1 MKLELKIS
9 RLNILLSYISLT
21 KELIHDKSFYGYNN
35 YEWSPKDLMY
45 TRIFTTPCYTLYP
58 LHQNK

>member
-1 MKLELKIS
+1 MA
-9 RLNILLSYISLT
+9 LT
-21 KELIHDKSFYGYNN
+21 KEFIHDILFYAYNN
-35 YEWSPKDLMY
+35 YERTHKDLMY